1 MIAQQAQGPWST
13 AGILFLRNKMR
24 KEKNER
30 EKGEGVNFQE
40 NVLALEVGR
49 WAAEDDT

>member
-1 MIAQQAQGPWST
+1 MEYC
-13 AGILFLRNKMR
+13 RNFVSKKQNEER
-24 KEKNER
+24 KNER